1 MRSKC
6 LLSTVCFKTEVNFQ
20 TRSESVLEDHSGEK
34 IGVIISTNN
43 IESTVWG
50 FVHFGCLCVYVRACV
65 CLSSGACLCPSFTAV
80 LISVLMSC
88 APECGSFQST
98 EEDMSS
104 SSTGN
109 RECLAVQTLLSG
121 CCQHLLGDCQ

>member
-1 MRSKC
+1 MRSKY

-50 FVHFGCLCVYVRACV
+50 FCTFLLSMCV
-65 CLSSGACLCPSFTAV
+65 CVSVCVSSGACLCPSFTAV

-98 EEDMSS
+98 ESS

-121 CCQHLLGDCQ
+121 CRQHLLGDCQ

>member
-1 MRSKC
+1 MRSKY

-50 FVHFGCLCVYVRACV
+50 FCTFWLSMCV
-65 CLSSGACLCPSFTAV
+65 CV
-80 LISVLMSC
+80 SVCVCELRRLPVPFFHSC
-88 APECGSFQST
+88 ADFSADELCT
-98 EEDMSS
+98 
-104 SSTGN
+104 
-109 RECLAVQTLLSG
+109 
-121 CCQHLLGDCQ
+121 